1 MKKFTQS
8 LCAALAL
15 LLLACA
21 LPFGAMAESRIVY
34 VTDNTAPVYSLPHRL
49 SNLMGAVPYG
59 SSMRALAVQGDW
71 VRVQNARGDTGYC
84 AKSALSAKN
93 PNTLNMYGWV
103 REGGCEVYDKP
114 GASYARIASLSAGA
128 RLNAVGVTEDRAWVR
143 VQNGKRFGYV
153 RAADLS
159 RAPVSPDGAKPVWV
173 VSNSGVNVSRAKN
186 GKSADLGVISQGQR
200 YLLLRVEGE
209 RAYIRND
216 RGQQGWVPKGALS
229 AKDPNTLERTAYAQL
244 SGKLLYPSTRLAGAK
259 ASVDRGEALTV
270 VSVTDDGNWCRVRR
284 SGKYYYM
291 PTLLLDDEK
300 APAAGRVIER
310 SARAPLF
317 SESNLLGAP
326 IMNLERG
333 DKARLLGVRGG
344 ALRVETEDGIVGYCE
359 FRGWRAF
366 AA

>member
-153 RAADLS
+153 RARRPEP
-159 RAPVSPDGAKPVWV
+159 RAVSPDGAKPVWV

-291 PTLLLDDEK
+291 PTLLLDE
-300 APAAGRVIER
+300 
-310 SARAPLF
+310 
-317 SESNLLGAP
+317 
-326 IMNLERG
+326 
-333 DKARLLGVRGG
+333 
-344 ALRVETEDGIVGYCE
+344 
-359 FRGWRAF
+359 
-366 AA
+366 